1 MAGSVDGLSLK
12 TPQSDKIVNELGF
25 SGENL
30 SKMQSFINFI
40 ITNQETPSA
49 LNENIATL
57 IEKKN
62 AYTYAISEI
71 IKATKKDIA
80 RLSGAVLNSALSI
93 PLDLLKLE
101 CIQDTLGEI
110 QEKLKTMPVEDLYK
124 VYTSSS
130 PSAIA
135 IAGVKTQIDDAIND
149 FLNDQCKENIP
160 KLTALID
167 TAYDVAKE
175 ASAAIDRIAG
185 EKDTQKVL
193 GPELPKVSR
202 ETAIQLAEARKKKMV
217 GELDT
222 QKQKIGRILK
232 DSKSKAGQTQT
243 KIKQHYHTGI
253 DDYNRSTERNIA
265 NIQNVGAGGA
275 KSYMRKPH
283 RRRTRRHKTQRRRTR
298 RRKTRR
304 NSKKPR
310 RRTIRRKKRHKRR
323 TR

>member
-1 MAGSVDGLSLK
+1 MSLVV
-12 TPQSDKIVNELGF
+12 PAAQNELIMTELGLNKD
-25 SGENL
+25 EL
-30 SKMQSFINFI
+30 SNMQSFLKLIINQPSSSDLK
-40 ITNQETPSA
+40 TN
-49 LNENIATL
+49 IVTL

-62 AYTYAISEI
+62 AYTKTIEEI
-71 IKATKKDIA
+71 IDATKNDIA
-80 RLSGAVLNSALSI
+80 RLSGAVLNSALDI
-93 PLDLLKLE
+93 PLDLVKLK
-101 CIQDTLGEI
+101 CIQETLDKI

-130 PSAIA
+130 PPAIA

-160 KLTALID
+160 KLTAVID

-222 QKQKIGRILK
+222 QKQEIGRILK
-232 DSKSKAGQTQT
+232 DIKSNAGQTQT

-253 DDYNRSTERNIA
+253 DDYNRSTEHNIA
-265 NIQNVGAGGA
+265 NGQNVGAGGA

-283 RRRTRRHKTQRRRTR
+283 RRRTRHHKTQRRRTR

-310 RRTIRRKKRHKRR
+310 RRTIRRKKRHKRK

>member
-1 MAGSVDGLSLK
+1 MSLVV
-12 TPQSDKIVNELGF
+12 PAAQNELIMTELGLNKD
-25 SGENL
+25 EL
-30 SKMQSFINFI
+30 SNMQSFLKFI

-62 AYTYAISEI
+62 AYTNAITGI
-71 IKATKKDIA
+71 RDATKNDIA

-110 QEKLKTMPVEDLYK
+110 QEKLKAMPVEHLYK

-149 FLNDQCKENIP
+149 LLNDQCKENIP
-160 KLTALID
+160 KLTAVID
-167 TAYDVAKE
+167 TAYDVAKK
-175 ASAAIDRIAG
+175 ASAAIDRLAG

-193 GPELPKVSR
+193 GSELPKVSR

-232 DSKSKAGQTQT
+232 DRKSKAGQTQT
-243 KIKQHYHTGI
+243 KIKQHFHTGI
-253 DDYNRSTERNIA
+253 DDYHRSIERNIA
-265 NIQNVGAGGA
+265 DRPNVAAGGA

-283 RRRTRRHKTQRRRTR
+283 RRRTRHHKTQRRRTR
-298 RRKTRR
+298 GRKTRR